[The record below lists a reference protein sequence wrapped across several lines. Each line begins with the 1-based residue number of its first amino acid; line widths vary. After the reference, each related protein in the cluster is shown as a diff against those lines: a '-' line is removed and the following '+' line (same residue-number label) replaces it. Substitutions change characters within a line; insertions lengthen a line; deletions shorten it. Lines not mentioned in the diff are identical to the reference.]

1 MEQDYYL
8 IVKCTFVDNDYDEEE
23 PVREPIL
30 ITTESESGPWD
41 GVGYEIYHIETDG
54 MLTLEKECWE
64 DYT

>member
-1 MEQDYYL
+1 MEQNYYL
-8 IVKCTFVDNDYDEEE
+8 VVRCTFVDNDYEEE

-30 ITTESESGPWD
+30 ITTESGSDPYD

-54 MLTLEKECWE
+54 TLTLEKEGWE

>member
-1 MEQDYYL
+1 MEQNYYL
-8 IVKCTFVDNDYDEEE
+8 VVRCTFVDNDYDEEE

-30 ITTESESGPWD
+30 ITTESGSDPYD
-41 GVGYEIYHIETDG
+41 GVGYEIYHIEADG

>member
-1 MEQDYYL
+1 MEQNYYL
-8 IVKCTFVDNDYDEEE
+8 VVKCTFVDNDYDEEE

-30 ITTESESGPWD
+30 ITTESGSDPYD

-54 MLTLEKECWE
+54 TLTLEKEYWE